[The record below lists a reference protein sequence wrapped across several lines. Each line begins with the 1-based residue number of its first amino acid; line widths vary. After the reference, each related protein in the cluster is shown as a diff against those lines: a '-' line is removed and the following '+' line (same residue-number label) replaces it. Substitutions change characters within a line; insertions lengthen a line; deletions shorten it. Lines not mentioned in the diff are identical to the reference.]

1 MHPLQ
6 RYGCFCFYSHFL
18 PPDFCSYMS
27 IVNSP
32 CIFLFSY
39 ANDGDRTGET
49 YFSVEKEALFNRL
62 AYNPLFLCKFVNR
75 IYFFQNMI

>member
-18 PPDFCSYMS
+18 LPDFCSYMS

-32 CIFLFSY
+32 CIFLFSC
-39 ANDGDRTGET
+39 ANDGDRTSET
-49 YFSVEKEALFNRL
+49 YFSAEKRGIIQQTGIQSTF
-62 AYNPLFLCKFVNR
+62 FL
-75 IYFFQNMI
+75 